1 MSGRALDGFLC
12 CLVGADQYAL
22 RGVDVALVTRADEMR
37 ASAADDGRVGVLP
50 RPGEEIPV
58 YSLAALL
65 GGRRDART
73 ADRHVVVTGAAGS
86 RYGLLVDRLVR
97 SGGDGASVVPLPS
110 VVGGAA
116 VRWFEGLLSLQETSC
131 LVLAPEGLRPGGHAP
146 AGGAAAPSAARLRPA
161 PEVSGL
167 VLTFS
172 SAALPSAAVKRHAVS
187 AARVA
192 AVVQSMP
199 LVPVP
204 GCGPHVAALGAWRS
218 AAVVVLDFSRG
229 AAVTAGSRRFLV
241 LRCGQGAQIAIAVDA
256 DTALLR
262 ATADNVVAAANVPAG
277 YVRGVFTIGGED
289 VALVDVDRLAAA
301 AIDVARDAV
310 PALV

>member
-1 MSGRALDGFLC
+1 MSGRTLDGFLC

-22 RGVDVALVTRADEMR
+22 RGVDVALVTRADEMQ
-37 ASAADDGRVGVLP
+37 AGAADDGRVGVLA
-50 RPGEEIPV
+50 RSGEQIPV

-65 GGRRDART
+65 GGRRDVRI

-97 SGGDGASVVPLPS
+97 SGGNGASVIPLPS

-146 AGGAAAPSAARLRPA
+146 AGGAAAADAPRLRPA
-161 PEVSGL
+161 AEVSSL
-167 VLTFS
+167 VLMFA

-199 LVPVP
+199 LVAVP
-204 GCGPHVAALGAWRS
+204 GRGRHVAALGAWRGC
-218 AAVVVLDFSRG
+218 AVAVLDFSCG
-229 AAVTAGSRRFLV
+229 AAVTAASRRFLV
-241 LRCGQGAQIAIAVDA
+241 LRCGQAQIAIAVDP
-256 DTALLR
+256 DTTLR
-262 ATADNVVAAANVPAG
+262 RARPDDVRAAANVPAG
-277 YVRGVFTIGGED
+277 YVRGVFKIGGED
-289 VALVDVDRLAAA
+289 VALVDVDRLVAAA
-301 AIDVARDAV
+301 LDVARDSV